1 MTAATL
7 ATRKIVVVD
16 IDGTVAEAVNRLHL
30 LPPPGKGSLT
40 SDWDEFNLACYS
52 DEPIREIIALVEQL
66 SEIYDIAYVTGR
78 CEICLKQ
85 SIAWVT
91 EHIKVKPLLM
101 LMRGEDDHRPDA
113 PVKVDLLEKIGK
125 SRIAFALED
134 KVEVARAFRA
144 AGVVTMLVR
153 EYENP
158 LIHQI

>member
-1 MTAATL
+1 MAAVNL

-30 LPPPGKGSLT
+30 LPPPGKGSVT
-40 SDWDEFNLACYS
+40 SDWDEFNLACDS

-78 CEICLKQ
+78 CEICLQ
-85 SIAWVT
+85 QTLNWVT
-91 EHIKVKPLLM
+91 EHINVRPILT
-101 LMRGEDDHRPDA
+101 LMRGEGDNRPDA

-125 SRIAFALED
+125 SKIAFALED

-144 AGVVTMLVR
+144 VGVVTMLVR

-158 LIHQI
+158 LIHQK